1 MAQHPQ
7 HRIHRFDFNSLRDFR
22 GPIVMRSVEP
32 EPQADLPPPP
42 PAPVFSEADLEAAR
56 AEGKKQG
63 FIEGFSAG
71 HKEAENK
78 ADAKMQHAH
87 DVMAQMADIGN
98 ALKARYEALLAEQ
111 SEQLSA
117 LVMAISQ
124 KIVGAT
130 LTATAG
136 DAIRTILDQCLP
148 VIFSKPK
155 LSIELHPEHFEHT
168 IGAIEQQLNVAGFE
182 GEVQFKAN
190 ESLGISDVTIDW
202 GNGQVHRNVTHLWQE
217 IESLLARMPLT
228 LHAETSVPHESPLG
242 E

>member
-7 HRIHRFDFNSLRDFR
+7 HRIHRFDFSSLRDFR
-22 GPIVMRSVEP
+22 GPIVMRAVEA
-32 EPQADLPPPP
+32 EPQAEAPPPP
-42 PAPVFSEADLEAAR
+42 PAPVFSEADLETAR

-71 HKEAENK
+71 QKEAESK

-87 DVMAQMADIGN
+87 DVMTRMAEAGKG
-98 ALKARYEALLAEQ
+98 LQARYEALLAEQ
-111 SEQLSA
+111 SEQLAA
-117 LVMAISQ
+117 LVLAISQ
-124 KIVGAT
+124 KIVGAS

-136 DAIRTILDQCLP
+136 DAVRNILDQCLP

-155 LSIELHPEHFEHT
+155 LSIELHPAHFEHT

-190 ESLGISDVTIDW
+190 DNLGISDVTIDW
-202 GNGQVHRNVTHLWQE
+202 GNGQVHRNVSHLWQE

-228 LHAETSVPHESPLG
+228 LHAETSIPHESPLG